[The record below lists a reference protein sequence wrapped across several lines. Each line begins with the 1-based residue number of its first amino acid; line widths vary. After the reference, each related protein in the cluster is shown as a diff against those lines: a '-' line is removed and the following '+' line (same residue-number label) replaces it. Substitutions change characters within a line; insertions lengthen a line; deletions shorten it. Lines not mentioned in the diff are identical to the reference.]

1 MNLQVTKSSLFY
13 QYLLWL
19 DPMFTFTKVERSI
32 MADLVTLHYH
42 HTLKGDNMVEV
53 NKILVSDSTFN
64 YIRKRL
70 RLGKKLFDEGIT
82 KLKERG
88 YITDSGIAPLFTS
101 YPPNNKFSIHVDF
114 ELK

>member
-1 MNLQVTKSSLFY
+1 MNIPVTKANLFY

-19 DPMFTFTKVERSI
+19 DPIFLFTKVERSI

-42 HTLKGDNMVEV
+42 HTVRGDNMVEV
-53 NKILVSDSTFN
+53 NKLLVSASTFN

-70 RLGKKLFDEGIT
+70 RLGKKLFDESIT

-88 YITDSGIAPLFTS
+88 YISEDGVIGYS
-101 YPPNNKFSIHVDF
+101 
-114 ELK
+114 